1 MICAE
6 CKGSGVV
13 DRTPEALR
21 GIPWHEHTIT
31 CPSCNGTG
39 EYCGSCLKSVNTADE
54 RCAHC
59 GQPVL
64 VGVEEE

>member
-6 CKGSGVV
+6 CKGEGCVS
-13 DRTPEALR
+13 RTPQGYER
-21 GIPWHEHTIT
+21 YPWLEVTIT